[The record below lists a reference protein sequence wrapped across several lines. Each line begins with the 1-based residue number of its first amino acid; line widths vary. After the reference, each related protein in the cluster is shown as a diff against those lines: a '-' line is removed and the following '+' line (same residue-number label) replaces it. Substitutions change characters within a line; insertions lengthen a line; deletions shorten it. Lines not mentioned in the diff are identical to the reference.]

1 MLDLTGATATVT
13 PWTSPEWDG
22 SSNAYPYECA
32 TVEPFYIQA
41 ASWSPDDST
50 IYIGTTGYHPNGYP
64 TGATP
69 RTGLCDAAAAFPA
82 TQGPVTHLWVNYT
95 GCDSLY
101 STAADGSTAYF
112 GGHERWSQN
121 AGDCDA
127 AGPGAIKAPGIEG
140 LSPTTGLLTYNP
152 TRGRGLGADDMLITS
167 AGLWIASDNAS
178 NTNNCGLTSA
188 GKPDY
193 GHAASVS
200 FPTSSEALMTGHAGP
215 RIIYLGGLGRSGT
228 TLIERMLNELP
239 GIRSMGEVTHL
250 WQRGV
255 SAGERCGCGAPFHDC
270 EFWRQVGELAF
281 GGWDLLNVDHL
292 TALQRRVDRTRHIP
306 ALARSH
312 RRAAFQQALDE
323 YLSYYLRLYQAIEKA
338 SGCQVVVNSSKHAS
352 LAFCLRAAPALDLRV
367 VHVIRDSRAVAYSW
381 SRQVPRP
388 DAAGQSYMTVYDA
401 RTAAVQWNAQN
412 VALHWLARLGVPVL
426 RVRYE
431 DFVRDPEQGVRDI
444 AAFIGIGI
452 LRARCSSSG
461 GARPTGGGNSAQR
474 TPHLAIQCASSQ
486 GKSPSARTSDGRPR
500 CPPATGAW

>member
-1 MLDLTGATATVT
+1 
-13 PWTSPEWDG
+13 
-22 SSNAYPYECA
+22 
-32 TVEPFYIQA
+32 
-41 ASWSPDDST
+41 
-50 IYIGTTGYHPNGYP
+50 
-64 TGATP
+64 
-69 RTGLCDAAAAFPA
+69 
-82 TQGPVTHLWVNYT
+82 
-95 GCDSLY
+95 
-101 STAADGSTAYF
+101 
-112 GGHERWSQN
+112 
-121 AGDCDA
+121 
-127 AGPGAIKAPGIEG
+127 
-140 LSPTTGLLTYNP
+140 
-152 TRGRGLGADDMLITS
+152 
-167 AGLWIASDNAS
+167 
-178 NTNNCGLTSA
+178 
-188 GKPDY
+188 
-193 GHAASVS
+193 
-200 FPTSSEALMTGHAGP
+200 MTGHAGP

-338 SGCQVVVNSSKHAS
+338 SGCQVVVDSSKHAS

-452 LRARCSSSG
+452 LPGALPFIRG
-461 GARPTGGGNSAQR
+461 GAADRWGELGPAHTASGNPMRFESGQIPIRPDVRWETAL
-474 TPHLAIQCASSQ
+474 P
-486 GKSPSARTSDGRPR
+486 ARHWRLVTALTLPLLTRYGYVKWVR
-500 CPPATGAW
+500 